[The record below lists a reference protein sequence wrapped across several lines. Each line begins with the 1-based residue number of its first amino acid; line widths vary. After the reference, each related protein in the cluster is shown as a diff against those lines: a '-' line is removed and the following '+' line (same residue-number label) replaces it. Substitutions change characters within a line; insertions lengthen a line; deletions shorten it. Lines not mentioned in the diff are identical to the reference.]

1 MEVGEAGSVPVQ
13 LITTK
18 LSVPR
23 RRPDLVPRP
32 RLIERLD
39 EGAQRGLTLISAPA
53 GFGKTTLLSDWSRQS
68 EWPVAWICLNDGDN
82 DPASFLSYLIAA
94 IGTVYEGV
102 GAEPL
107 AMLRSGS
114 PPIEPVLIMLCNEI
128 AQLPHDFV
136 LVLDDYHVIENELL
150 HEAVSFLLYHL
161 PPQMHL
167 VITGRADPPLPLS
180 RLRGRGQLAELHA
193 EDLRFTP
200 EEAAE
205 FLDRT
210 MRLDLSPESVA
221 ALEERTE
228 GWVVGLQLA
237 AHAMRGRENASD
249 FIEAFAGGNRYVFD
263 YLADEVLACQPE
275 RIRDFLLR
283 TSIVERLMGP
293 LCEALTGSANGRA
306 MLENLERANLFLIPL
321 DEEGRCYRYHHLF
334 ADFLRDRLERT
345 HPDVVPELHRRA
357 SLWYEKNGY
366 SYEAV
371 DHALAGRN
379 HERVA
384 DLIEETGGTWWT
396 RSEHSTLLRW
406 LEALPDELMRAR
418 PRLCVIHAWAFT
430 HAGRLDE
437 AESRLA
443 EAERLPAAENEAH
456 RAMGGEIFAVR
467 ARIASMREDAA
478 RAIEFTRRA
487 LDLLPE
493 DDLYLRGELAL
504 NLGYAHWTTGD
515 IAEASEA
522 FAEAAS
528 SSQTAGNLR
537 AAVFAIWYQATL
549 EMIGGR
555 LRSADELLQRA
566 RRLTGDHDGQPL
578 SAVGIVHV
586 GMAQLLYERGDL
598 DGAERH
604 LKEGIELAKR
614 GSEAKVLVV
623 GYVNL
628 ARVLMARGD
637 AEHSLIK
644 IQEAWRL
651 AQWTAAGAWPPV
663 DAWRARL
670 LLARGDVVSAARW
683 SREYRKSEDYLSY
696 PRILERI
703 TMARILLAQN
713 KADEALDFL
722 GELLEAAETKEQMG
736 HVIEVLVLQALAFE
750 VRGETERALAAL
762 ERSLALAEPEGYV
775 RTFVDEGAPMAAL
788 LTKLLE
794 ERRDGT
800 SPWYV
805 DRLLT
810 QILADAAVSEGS
822 SPRRTDG
829 SPLLEPLS
837 ERELEVLQ
845 LIADGLSNR
854 EIAQRLFVSV
864 GTVKA
869 HVNHVYGK
877 LLVRS
882 RTQAVAR
889 ARELQL
895 I

>member
-1 MEVGEAGSVPVQ
+1 MPVQ
-13 LITTK
+13 LLTTK

-23 RRPDLVPRP
+23 RRADLVPRP

-39 EGAQRGLTLISAPA
+39 EGVQRGLTLISAPA

-94 IGTVYEGV
+94 IGTIHEGV

-136 LVLDDYHVIENELL
+136 LVLDDYHVIENEVI

-161 PPQMHL
+161 PTQMHL

-180 RLRGRGQLAELHA
+180 RLRGQGQLAELRA

-205 FLDRT
+205 FLNRT
-210 MRLDLSPESVA
+210 MRLDLSPKSVA

-228 GWVVGLQLA
+228 GWVAGLQLA
-237 AHAMRGRENASD
+237 AHAMRGRENASV

-275 RIRDFLLR
+275 RVRDFLLR

-334 ADFLRDRLERT
+334 ATFLRDRLVRT
-345 HPDVVPELHRRA
+345 HPDAVPELHRRA
-357 SLWYEKNGY
+357 SFWYEKNGY

-371 DHALAGRN
+371 DHALAARN

-384 DLIEETGGTWWT
+384 DLIEETGGAWWT
-396 RSEHSTLLRW
+396 RGEHSTLLRW
-406 LEALPDELMRAR
+406 LEPLPDELMRAR

-430 HAGRLDE
+430 HAGRLNE

-443 EAERLPAAENEAH
+443 EAERLPAAGNEAH

-467 ARIASMREDAA
+467 ARIASMREDAT
-478 RAIEFTRRA
+478 RAIEFSRRA

-504 NLGYAHWTTGD
+504 NLGYAYWTTGD

-528 SSQTAGNLR
+528 SSRTAGNLR
-537 AAVFAIWYQATL
+537 AAVFALWYQAML

-566 RRLTGDHDGQPL
+566 RRLAGDHDGQPL

-586 GMAQLLYERGDL
+586 GMAELLYERGDL

-604 LKEGIELAKR
+604 LKEGIELGKR
-614 GSEAKVLVV
+614 GSEVKVLVL

-651 AQWTAAGAWPPV
+651 AQWTSAGAWPPV

-670 LLARGDVVSAARW
+670 LLAQGDVVSAARW
-683 SREYRKSEDYLSY
+683 SREYGKSEDYLSY

-713 KADEALDFL
+713 KVGEALDSL
-722 GELLEAAETKEQMG
+722 EELLEAAESKERMG
-736 HVIEVLVLQALAFE
+736 HVIEVLMLQALAYE
-750 VRGETERALAAL
+750 AQGATARALAAL

-788 LTKLLE
+788 LPKLLE
-794 ERRDGT
+794 ERRDGA

-810 QILADAAVSEGS
+810 QILADAAASEGR

-829 SPLLEPLS
+829 SSLLEPLS